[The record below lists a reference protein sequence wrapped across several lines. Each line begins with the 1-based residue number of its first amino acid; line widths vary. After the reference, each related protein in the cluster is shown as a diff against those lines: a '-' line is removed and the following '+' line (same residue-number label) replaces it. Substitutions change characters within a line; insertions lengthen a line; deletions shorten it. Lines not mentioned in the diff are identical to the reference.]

1 MTLDARANRQIS
13 FSSDDE
19 RWMRLALLMGARAQ
33 GRTAKNPPVGCVLVS
48 PEGQLLATGRTAATG
63 RPHAEQIALDKCRK
77 RRDRL
82 HGAHA
87 YVTLEPCAH
96 HGQTPPCADALIKAG
111 IKYVTYALGDPD
123 TRVDGKGRKLLE
135 AAGVQIKSGLF
146 AQEAGDIMAGF
157 LASKTKNRPSFTV
170 KTALSHD
177 GFIAAKKGRQSWLTG
192 KAAKAFVHDLRSR
205 HDGVLTGIDS
215 VLADDP
221 QLTCRLAGYASDT
234 PVKML
239 MDSHLRI
246 PPDCQLVRA
255 AASQPLLVFT
265 RLDGDREKQAA
276 LQAKGVQVIGVKAGK
291 DGRLSPEEI
300 AKHCL
305 KSGIFSV
312 LIEAGAV
319 LNKSFFAAGLI
330 DKVAELVAPVT
341 LGQGYAGYSP
351 SQNRHPSMAFAQSA
365 DYILTSNRA
374 LGDDRLNIWHHLA
387 T

>member
-1 MTLDARANRQIS
+1 MTLDDRAYKRVS
-13 FSSDDE
+13 FLSDDE
-19 RWMRLALLMGARAQ
+19 RWMRLALLMSARAQ
-33 GRTAKNPPVGCVLVS
+33 GRTAENPPVGCVLVS
-48 PEGQLLATGRTAATG
+48 PEGRLLATGRTATTG

-77 RRDRL
+77 LRASL
-82 HGAHA
+82 EGAYA

-123 TRVDGKGRKLLE
+123 TRVDGKGHKLLE
-135 AAGVQIKSGLF
+135 AAGVHVKSGLF
-146 AQEAGDIMAGF
+146 AQEAADIMAGF

-177 GFIAAKKGRQSWLTG
+177 GFIAPKKGQQSWLTG
-192 KAAKAFVHDLRSR
+192 RAAKAFVHDLRSR

-234 PVKML
+234 PVKMV

-265 RLDGDREKQAA
+265 RLDSDREKQAA
-276 LQAKGVQVIGVKAGK
+276 LQAKGVQIIGVKAGK
-291 DGRLSPEEI
+291 DGRLSPEDI

-305 KSGIFSV
+305 KSGISSV

-319 LNKSFFAAGLI
+319 LNKSFFAAGL
-330 DKVAELVAPVT
+330 
-341 LGQGYAGYSP
+341 
-351 SQNRHPSMAFAQSA
+351 
-365 DYILTSNRA
+365 
-374 LGDDRLNIWHHLA
+374 
-387 T
+387 